1 MPQSFCQ
8 DSLDMPSREM
18 SESRQPRRYR
28 KRARARQE
36 EQTRLRIT
44 EAAVELH
51 RTVGPARATVKEIA
65 ERAGVGRMT
74 VYNHFRSDH
83 ELLAACSSHYM
94 AGHPPPDPAALAE
107 IDDPDRR
114 LDTAL
119 RSLYAWYRETRDMTG
134 NALRDAPL
142 VPALDTVMKERF
154 WPLLEATADALAAG
168 RRLRG
173 ARRERVRAGLRVALD
188 FATWQNLTAA
198 GLDDEQAAELAARF
212 VGAAGAD

>member
-1 MPQSFCQ
+1 MAYY
-8 DSLDMPSREM
+8 EM
-18 SESRQPRRYR
+18 SESRQRRPYR
-28 KRARARQE
+28 KRQRARQE

-51 RTVGPARATVKEIA
+51 RTIGPARTTVKEIA

-74 VYNHFRSDH
+74 VYNHFRSDD

-94 AGHPPPDPAALAE
+94 AGHPPPEPAALRG
-107 IDDPDRR
+107 IDDPDAR
-114 LDTAL
+114 LDTGL

-142 VPALDTVMKERF
+142 VPALDAVMKDRY
-154 WPLLEATADALAAG
+154 WPLVEATADALASG

-173 ARRERVRAGLRVALD
+173 ARRERVRAALRVALD
-188 FATWQNLTAA
+188 FGTWRTLIEGGLDDAQAA
-198 GLDDEQAAELAARF
+198 GLAAHFVAAAEM
-212 VGAAGAD
+212 G